1 MAHVAQ
7 VTLLVLEWGQ
17 GDGSE
22 GTLFLA
28 EFALELSAPARQP
41 EGAWSL
47 GTPAKPEEVRQSES
61 GLKGMFSS
69 RNS

>member
-7 VTLLVLEWGQ
+7 VTFLVLEWGQ

-41 EGAWSL
+41 KGPGPWGLLQSL
-47 GTPAKPEEVRQSES
+47 RRSDSQS
-61 GLKGMFSS
+61 LA
-69 RNS
+69 